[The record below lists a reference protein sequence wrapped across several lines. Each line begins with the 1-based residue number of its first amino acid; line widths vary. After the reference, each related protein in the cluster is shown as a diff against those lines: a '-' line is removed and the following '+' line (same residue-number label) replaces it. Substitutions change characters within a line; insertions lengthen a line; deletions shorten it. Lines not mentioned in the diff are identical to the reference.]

1 MKLVEIEETGITY
14 RRVYEPTL
22 GLWRVRKSL
31 SVENER
37 LAWVLEDDMELKVS
51 LWSEDQ

>member
-1 MKLVEIEETGITY
+1 MY

-37 LAWVLEDDMELKVS
+37 LAWALGDDAELKVG
-51 LWSEDQ
+51 LWSEDR